1 MLTNTWFK
9 ATLRLFM
16 ALLLTGFFFH
26 AKCYGHEGRPVYIE
40 ITEATGAVYDV
51 RWKVPPVMQAGSEP
65 IINLLGNNCKIIQ
78 GNNRPSLSGQKQF
91 QCDIQ
96 DSKEMSVALTYPN
109 NNPALSS
116 LVQFTKLSGEAFSLF
131 NGPDVLSITL
141 PDKVGFLQ
149 VTQQYIEAG
158 LFHIL
163 EGYDHLLFVLCLMQI
178 AGGLRRIFITITG
191 FTLAHSVTLVLA
203 SLEIIHI
210 RVDLVEVLIALS
222 IVMLAVEMAKA
233 KKGSIHT
240 SLIWRHPATM
250 ASLFG
255 LLHGLGFASALG
267 DLGLPS
273 TMKLPA
279 LVFFNLGVEL
289 GQILFIAV
297 VISLLVAIKKTYTFL
312 KTKFLYSPT
321 DLVIENMPSALASI
335 TLPLWVIYMVGIA
348 SGYWFIQ
355 RSLALFI

>member
-1 MLTNTWFK
+1 MLTNTLFK
-9 ATLRLFM
+9 ASLRLFM
-16 ALLLTGFFFH
+16 ALLLTGLFFH

-40 ITEATGAVYDV
+40 ITQNPDALYNV

-65 IINLLGNNCKIIQ
+65 VINLVGNNCKMVQ
-78 GNNRPSLSGQKQF
+78 GNNRPALSGQKQF
-91 QCDIQ
+91 QCESQGNEEI
-96 DSKEMSVALTYPN
+96 SVLLTYPN

-116 LVQFTKLSGEAFSLF
+116 LIQLNKLSGKSFSLF
-131 NGPDVLSITL
+131 NGPDILTIAL

-149 VTQQYIEAG
+149 VAQQYIEAG
-158 LFHIL
+158 LIHIL
-163 EGYDHLLFVLCLMQI
+163 KGYDHLLFVLCLMQI

-191 FTLAHSVTLVLA
+191 FTLAHSVTLALA

-233 KKGSIHT
+233 KKGSLHT
-240 SLIWRHPATM
+240 SLIWKHPATV

-279 LVFFNLGVEL
+279 LAFFNIGVEL
-289 GQILFIAV
+289 GQILFIGL
-297 VISLLVAIKKTYTFL
+297 VITLLISIKKIYLFF
-312 KTKFLYSPT
+312 KEKFLYTQT
-321 DLVIENMPSALASI
+321 DSALENQTGTLVST
-335 TLPLWVIYMVGIA
+335 TLPLWIIYMVGIS
-348 SGYWFIQ
+348 SGYWFVE
-355 RSLALFI
+355 RGLALFI